1 MRLNPQIIRLRMG
14 SVVPITWTASFTSC
28 CDMSP
33 KPGRGH
39 YSVVMCSGEK
49 ALGQNQP
56 GDSGLICHS
65 EDPSSL
71 RLKLWVQIP
80 VPYCSAVPPGAGQE
94 LRSRT
99 SPVSQYQPH
108 GAGRSNG

>member
-80 VPYCSAVPPGAGQE
+80 VPYCSAVPPGG
-94 LRSRT
+94 RT
-99 SPVSQYQPH
+99 GIALQDLTCKSVPASW
-108 GAGRSNG
+108 GGEE